1 MADGKWMFG
10 ATSKADLNEDL
21 NPKKT
26 YLNRDLPTE
35 YSEGGMNIGQSG
47 ENTRRTG
54 AAAYKAQ
61 LDMDRSNC
69 TSDGLPDARRRN
81 AYDLETRSP
90 RARPTESEDHPL
102 GRSSMGALG
111 APSSY
116 VKPSPSKSA
125 QAQERRDEL
134 QKNRFD
140 IITTIEKEGLTENTP
155 AARNDLDLLI
165 GVPLSGRKD
174 DGFLEIGASSQ
185 QENSVKKQKALDYAA
200 ALRADQDNFGSNRPV
215 NKYATGDRGGYNN
228 MYTHPSQAAI
238 NTGIAS
244 LSGVGPGP
252 SLDMSQSM
260 KQISFDVKR
269 EKQAAYR
276 AQLANQQATTQA
288 FKNVEA
294 EKNVMGIFEDL
305 PYLSSKNK

>member
-10 ATSKADLNEDL
+10 ATSKADLNQDL
-21 NPKKT
+21 NAKKT

-61 LDMDRSNC
+61 LDRDRSTC
-69 TSDGLPDARRRN
+69 ASDGLPDARKRN
-81 AYDLETRSP
+81 AYDLQTRSP
-90 RARPTESEDHPL
+90 RARPQEEEDHPL

-111 APSSY
+111 VPSSFQ
-116 VKPSPSKSA
+116 PSPSKSA

-134 QKNRFD
+134 QKDRFD
-140 IITTIEKEGLTENTP
+140 IITTIEKEGLTQNTP
-155 AARNDLDLLI
+155 AARNNLDLLV
-165 GVPLSGRKD
+165 GVPLTGRTD
-174 DGFLEIGASSQ
+174 DGFLEIGASASE
-185 QENSVKKQKALDYAA
+185 ENSVKKQKALDYAA
-200 ALRADQDNFGSNRPV
+200 ALRADEDNSAGSNKPV
-215 NKYATGDRGGYNN
+215 NKYVTGSRAGYNN
-228 MYTHPSQAAI
+228 MYTDPSQGAI
-238 NTGIAS
+238 NTGITS
-244 LSGVGPGP
+244 LGVGAGP

-276 AQLANQQATTQA
+276 SQLANQQAVTA
-288 FKNVEA
+288 NFKSVEA
-294 EKNVMGIFEDL
+294 SKDATSVFEDL
-305 PYLSSKNK
+305 PYLSAPSK